1 MGVRC
6 GSVSIKIM
14 VYDNRWLGRMAVLSK
29 LKSPFYESCFL
40 MIML

>member
-14 VYDNRWLGRMAVLSK
+14 IHDNRRLGRMAVLK
-29 LKSPFYESCFL
+29 VRTMKPVV
-40 MIML
+40 